1 MSDPTSGRGIYRPTK
16 ADKKKYKGMSV
27 VLAIPCKDYEMS
39 ASFARDVG
47 NLIAYSWHNGL
58 RVDQMAVTER
68 MVVHWARNE
77 LAKECREYKCP
88 WTGEK
93 FTHILWLDDDQAFTP
108 DLLVCLARSQH
119 LDVIGALYYGRQKHL
134 PVVYVRDD
142 TDDMYSHYPMIT
154 VPPHVIE
161 VDAMGFGGV
170 LMRREVLDKLEEPY
184 FKFDNAGE
192 DIYFCAHAKKQ
203 GVKIHLDGR
212 YDMGHIG
219 DPQVVTRLTYEKYI
233 KDHEA
238 EFGEKIQKRIVIGAE

>member
-1 MSDPTSGRGIYRPTK
+1 MPEGIYRPTK

-27 VLAIPCKDYEMS
+27 VIAIPCKDYEMS

-68 MVVHWARNE
+68 MVVHWARNQ
-77 LAKECREYKCP
+77 LARECRDYKCP
-88 WTGEK
+88 WTDKK

-108 DLLVCLARSQH
+108 DLLVCLARNQH
-119 LDVIGALYYGRQKHL
+119 LDVLGALYYGRQKHL
-134 PVVYVRDD
+134 PVVYIRDD
-142 TDDMYSHYPMIT
+142 SDDKYSHYTMLT
-154 VPPHVIE
+154 VPAHVIE

-170 LMRREVLDKLEEPY
+170 LMRREVLDKLKEPY

-192 DIYFCAHAKKQ
+192 DIYFCAHAKEQ
-203 GVKIHLDGR
+203 GVKIHLDGS
-212 YDMGHIG
+212 YDMGHMG
-219 DPQVVTRLTYEKYI
+219 DPEVVTRQTYEKYV

-238 EFGEKIQKRIVIGAE
+238 EFGQKIEKRTVIGA